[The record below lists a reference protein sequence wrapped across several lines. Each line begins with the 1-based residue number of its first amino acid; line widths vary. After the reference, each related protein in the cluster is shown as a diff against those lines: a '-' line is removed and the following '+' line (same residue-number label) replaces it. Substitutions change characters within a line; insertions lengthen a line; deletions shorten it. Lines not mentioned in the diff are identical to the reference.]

1 MIFAFDLDGT
11 LCEAWY
17 GEESPDFYHSEDDT
31 ETRALK
37 EDCYRHVKPL
47 PQAIR
52 FLESCPEGSRFVVL
66 SRIYSGHEY
75 EQKKA
80 YLERCFINP
89 KDGRPFFSPEDI
101 YGSTTGT
108 QKYMTLCML
117 SKDSKEDVIYFD
129 DDISLVCWINSTR
142 RHDDD
147 GTGLQILALHSS
159 SLGIRT
165 PENCIKTLNTDTQ
178 SKYKL

>member
-17 GEESPDFYHSEDDT
+17 GEESPDFYHSKDDT

-80 YLERCFINP
+80 YLERCFVNP
-89 KDGRPFFSPEDI
+89 NDGRPFFAPEDI
-101 YGSTTGT
+101 YGTTNDT
-108 QKYMTLCML
+108 QKCLTLSML
-117 SKDSKEDVIYFD
+117 AKDNNDDVIYFD
-129 DDISLVCWINSTR
+129 DDIALVCWLNTSEE
-142 RHDDD
+142 
-147 GTGLQILALHSS
+147 TGDKDIAHRILALHSS

-165 PENCIKTLNTDTQ
+165 PDSCATALRQHI
-178 SKYKL
+178 